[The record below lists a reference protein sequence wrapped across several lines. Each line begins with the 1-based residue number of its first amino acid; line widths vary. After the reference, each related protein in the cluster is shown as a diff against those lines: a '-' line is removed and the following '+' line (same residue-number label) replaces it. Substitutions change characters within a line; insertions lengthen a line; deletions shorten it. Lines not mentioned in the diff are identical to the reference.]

1 MRRAFSFVSEV
12 FTAWKDVGAILPSF
26 PVVGMELVKW
36 MDRPDDR
43 PLRIIELGSGTGAV
57 TDQIV
62 QSLKPGDELVL
73 VEIMPNFTRI
83 LKRQVEGV
91 WKPYLEGVKF
101 RLHEG
106 PLQDMEWDDPFDFV
120 VSCLPVLNFP
130 LDDVRNVLR
139 IYSRLVT
146 PGGVLLSLEYALSL
160 EARGLISRL
169 LGKEELGES
178 CRLMQDFL
186 ALNQQENRLI
196 LRNFPPMRIRR
207 FEFARAE
214 AEGKNHDE
222 EAATPTHPVSDIAGS
237 L

>member
-26 PVVGMELVKW
+26 PVVGQELMKW
-36 MDRPDDR
+36 VERFEDR

-62 QSLKPGDELVL
+62 RNLKPGDELVL

-83 LKRQVEGV
+83 LKHQVEGS
-91 WKPYLEGVKF
+91 WKPYLKGVK
-101 RLHEG
+101 LELYTG
-106 PLQDMEWDDPFDFV
+106 SLQDMEWDEPFDFV

-130 LDDVRNVLR
+130 LDDVRNVLG

-146 PGGVLLSLEYALSL
+146 PGGALLSLEYALAL
-160 EARGLISRL
+160 EARGLVSRL

-178 CRLMQDFL
+178 CRLMREFL
-186 ALNQQENRLI
+186 SLNQQEDRLL
-196 LRNFPPMRIRR
+196 LRNFPPMRIRK
-207 FEFARAE
+207 FEFARVE

-222 EAATPTHPVSDIAGS
+222 EAAAPTHPVSDVAGS
-237 L
+237 F